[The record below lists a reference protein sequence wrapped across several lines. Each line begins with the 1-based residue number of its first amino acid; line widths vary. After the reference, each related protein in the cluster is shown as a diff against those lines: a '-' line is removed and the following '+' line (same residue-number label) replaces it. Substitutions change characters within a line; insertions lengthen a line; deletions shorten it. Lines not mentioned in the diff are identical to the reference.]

1 MFRKLLAILV
11 STALFLT
18 AFAVFVFLLIPVE
31 SFSSWMQHKV
41 NESETVQIDIGET
54 ERMSQGTI
62 VLREISLDLDFSAF
76 RKAKKKPEEAHDAAV
91 APAPAEDLK
100 PGALKGKGA
109 AAAAFPPP
117 AKGGALAG
125 VDVSGFG
132 FEPEGGHIDIDELK
146 ISVSPW
152 DLLSPGSV
160 SVEFS
165 MDLLGGVIDD
175 AEMWFSKRH
184 GYDMPRV
191 YIGNI
196 EDLDMEQAPAL
207 GALFSAIIPYI
218 KTGQLM
224 GSIDAGSVLL
234 EPTEIEAVG
243 DAADAGA
250 ETLTKYVGEI
260 SLSLADVVARGP
272 VFLLRFK
279 KDGKKI
285 AEERFRLTDL
295 RLGDCDFVIKVA
307 PPSEMKELTP
317 DQRKRDGTA
326 VLFSKGVCSGDSID
340 IALRK
345 KSYLR
350 IPEEGGFKAAR
361 INFWI
366 KSAYS
371 SEYFREEEKE
381 DGVVVTQNH
390 ALDQAMRFKA
400 RGFQRAQDVDGYYW
414 MNCIGPLSKAQCKRR
429 LPPEEKRRKKAAEDR
444 KKREKDEAR
453 KAERAEKEA
462 ARKVDREAARKERD
476 IRTDSGKPDVKMVS
490 PPGRSDGTKRA
501 DRPTI
506 PRPENGIVAPG
517 TDDEGLVDEPL
528 DNEPLDEE
536 GLDEEGFDEEGFDD
550 EGEEDEEPLEDDEG
564 VDDEGEEPSEHEDD
578 EGEDDEGED
587 DEGEEG
593 DEPLEDGEPLDDEGE

>member
-1 MFRKLLAILV
+1 MFRKLLAILL
-11 STALFLT
+11 STALFLA
-18 AFAVFVFLLIPVE
+18 AFAVFAFLLIPVE

-54 ERMSQGTI
+54 ERTSPGTI
-62 VLREISLDLDFSAF
+62 VLRDISLDLDFSAF
-76 RKAKKKPEEAHDAAV
+76 RKTKKKSAKARDEAT
-91 APAPAEDLK
+91 
-100 PGALKGKGA
+100 A
-109 AAAAFPPP
+109 AAAAAAEDLNLKPGGPKGKAAATADAQP
-117 AKGGALAG
+117 ARGGSLAG

-132 FEPEGGHIDIDELK
+132 FEPEGGHIEIEELE

-196 EDLDMEQAPAL
+196 ENLDMEQAPAL

-224 GSIDAGSVLL
+224 GTIDAGSVLL

-260 SLSLADVVARGP
+260 SLGLADVVARSP

-326 VLFSKGVCSGDSID
+326 VLFSKGICSGDSID
-340 IALRK
+340 IALRE

-414 MNCIGPLSKAQCKRR
+414 MNCVGPLSQAQCKRR
-429 LPPEEKRRKKAAEDR
+429 LPPEEKRRKKAEEDR
-444 KKREKDEAR
+444 KKREKDAAR

-476 IRTDSGKPDVKMVS
+476 IRTDRGKPNVKMVS
-490 PPGRSDGTKRA
+490 PPSKRPE
-501 DRPTI
+501 RPVM
-506 PRPENGIVAPG
+506 PRPGNGTVAPG
-517 TDDEGLVDEPL
+517 TDDEGLDDEGF
-528 DNEPLDEE
+528 DDE
-536 GLDEEGFDEEGFDD
+536 GLDDEGLDDEGLDDEGLDDEGLDDEGFDD
-550 EGEEDEEPLEDDEG
+550 EGEEDEEPLESE
-564 VDDEGEEPSEHEDD
+564 DEGED

-587 DEGEEG
+587 D
-593 DEPLEDGEPLDDEGE
+593 DDDEGE

>member
-11 STALFLT
+11 STALFLA
-18 AFAVFVFLLIPVE
+18 AFAVFAFLLIPVE

-41 NESETVQIDIGET
+41 NESEIVQIDIRET
-54 ERMSQGTI
+54 ERTSPGTF

-76 RKAKKKPEEAHDAAV
+76 RKAKKKSEEAA
-91 APAPAEDLK
+91 DLK
-100 PGALKGKGA
+100 PDGLNGKA
-109 AAAAFPPP
+109 AATADAPPET
-117 AKGGALAG
+117 GGALAG

-132 FEPEGGHIDIDELK
+132 FEPEGGHIEIDELE

-160 SVEFS
+160 SVEFR
-165 MDLLGGVIDD
+165 MDLLGGVVDD
-175 AEMWFSKRH
+175 AEMWFSKSH

-224 GSIDAGSVLL
+224 GTIDAGSILL
-234 EPTEIEAVG
+234 EPTEVEAVG

-260 SLSLADVVARGP
+260 SLGLADVVARSP

-340 IALRK
+340 IALRE

-350 IPEEGGFKAAR
+350 VPEEGGLKAAR

-400 RGFQRAQDVDGYYW
+400 QGFQRAQDVDGYYW
-414 MNCIGPLSKAQCKRR
+414 MNCVGPLSKAQCKRR
-429 LPPEEKRRKKAAEDR
+429 LPPEEKRRKKAEEDR

-462 ARKVDREAARKERD
+462 ARKAERDAARKERD
-476 IRTDSGKPDVKMVS
+476 IRTGSGISDVKRGS
-490 PPGRSDGTKRA
+490 PSSRGTGTTRPE
-501 DRPTI
+501 RPTI
-506 PRPENGIVAPG
+506 PRPENGIVAPDPG
-517 TDDEGLVDEPL
+517 EEGLDE
-528 DNEPLDEE
+528 EGLDEE
-536 GLDEEGFDEEGFDD
+536 GLDEEGFDEEGFDEEGFDD
-550 EGEEDEEPLEDDEG
+550 EGEEDGEPLEEEEEDEPTEDED
-564 VDDEGEEPSEHEDD
+564 DDEGEEP
-578 EGEDDEGED
+578 
-587 DEGEEG
+587 
-593 DEPLEDGEPLDDEGE
+593 LEDEEPLDDEIE